1 MAGGSSA
8 DSPPIRVLVV
18 DDSALMRRVLSQM
31 FQARPEFVVQTA
43 HDGEDAIARVGE
55 FEPDVIT
62 LDVNMPR
69 MDGITALSQIM
80 VERPTPVVMVSSL
93 TQRDALPTLEALALG
108 AVDFVPKPSGTVS
121 RDLQKV
127 EAELVEKVRCAA
139 QARPARTF
147 GRSQGGRSSAAKPD
161 SGAQRLRSQQ
171 AHAPCGGG
179 RAKPTATPGLGPDT
193 PEGAVLIGVSTGGP
207 RTLEHILPQLP
218 AHFPYPV
225 LLIIHMPSTF
235 TGAFARRMDQLCEV
249 PVVEVTR
256 QTPLAAGTV
265 YVGRGDADFI
275 LATRAGKPVAMLAPA
290 DTAVPWH
297 PSVDRLV
304 QSALRCMSPDSLLGV
319 QLTGM
324 GDDGAKTMA
333 QLHAAGG
340 YTIAESEESAVV
352 FGMPRVL
359 IEMGGASVVLPAQ
372 EISDEI
378 VRWAGNMRMA
388 RCR

>member
-1 MAGGSSA
+1 M
-8 DSPPIRVLVV
+8 
-18 DDSALMRRVLSQM
+18 
-31 FQARPEFVVQTA
+31 
-43 HDGEDAIARVGE
+43 
-55 FEPDVIT
+55 
-62 LDVNMPR
+62 
-69 MDGITALSQIM
+69 
-80 VERPTPVVMVSSL
+80 
-93 TQRDALPTLEALALG
+93 
-108 AVDFVPKPSGTVS
+108 
-121 RDLQKV
+121 
-127 EAELVEKVRCAA
+127 
-139 QARPARTF
+139 
-147 GRSQGGRSSAAKPD
+147 
-161 SGAQRLRSQQ
+161 
-171 AHAPCGGG
+171 
-179 RAKPTATPGLGPDT
+179 
-193 PEGAVLIGVSTGGP
+193 LIGVSTGGP